1 MNRRGFFANLFA
13 SCQWS
18 VSVAAGKTM
27 VSVLVLSLAALALP
41 QESQKAPAT
50 QPSAA
55 GNLSPSTATPGEPK
69 AQTPTPGTSP
79 QPAVIAAPTAGPS
92 PAPVSGSGK
101 QIPPHTP
108 ERLAQAKAVDMTA
121 LTAPPYNPSCPTTD
135 GGKAPTRKVQVDWD
149 SGSISPSNVDH
160 SGPTC
165 FEVHNFNDILYQ
177 PSFTLSETPPSGS
190 AFDLL
195 KDALTQVSGLLTGA
209 GGTTPAKQ
217 PAAAGAGAALTCPA
231 LFTAHVQTASG
242 AAANLQSLLS
252 QVQPSKDSSGKFSL
266 IDVTTTVARWQPVPK
281 AYNDFQ
287 SAVGTLETDLGAD
300 GILQCDPTELAA
312 AESVIIDGY
321 LPTRQTYPGLAA
333 HVSSPHIA
341 RFTGDMEA
349 TSNYVFTVKTL
360 YPGGDVNSGTKT
372 FSLSAGRKILS
383 SSGGFLITE
392 LPAPSYSSVTA
403 PVPPGNTSTQNVLGV
418 NDGNGPRPALTALLN
433 FYLPSIH
440 GLALSGKKYGL
451 ALSAGP
457 VFDISNGK
465 ANTSRI
471 GVFSGVSLHL
481 WNQLFITPGVHI
493 GEFAGFPQGY
503 TAAGQVIPP
512 NSGTPAGVSRYTA
525 RFGLAITFKI
535 KDFGQTT
542 TKASTDTAT
551 NSTPN
556 TGTSPTPAPKGKKS
570 NP

>member
-1 MNRRGFFANLFA
+1 
-13 SCQWS
+13 
-18 VSVAAGKTM
+18 
-27 VSVLVLSLAALALP
+27 
-41 QESQKAPAT
+41 
-50 QPSAA
+50 
-55 GNLSPSTATPGEPK
+55 
-69 AQTPTPGTSP
+69 
-79 QPAVIAAPTAGPS
+79 
-92 PAPVSGSGK
+92 
-101 QIPPHTP
+101 
-108 ERLAQAKAVDMTA
+108 
-121 LTAPPYNPSCPTTD
+121 
-135 GGKAPTRKVQVDWD
+135 
-149 SGSISPSNVDH
+149 
-160 SGPTC
+160 
-165 FEVHNFNDILYQ
+165 VHNFNDILYQ
-177 PSFTLSETPPSGS
+177 PSFTLSETAPPGS

-209 GGTTPAKQ
+209 AGTTPKQ

-231 LFTAHVQTASG
+231 LFATHVQTASG

-252 QVQPSKDSSGKFSL
+252 QVQPSKDSSGKLSL
-266 IDVTTTVARWQPVPK
+266 IDVTTTVARWQPVPR
-281 AYNDFQ
+281 AYDSFQ
-287 SAVGTLETDLGAD
+287 SAVSTLENDLGAD
-300 GILQCDPTELAA
+300 GILKCDLTELAA

-349 TSNYVFTVKTL
+349 TSNYVLTVKTL
-360 YPGGDVNSGTKT
+360 YPGGDVNGGTKT

-440 GLALSGKKYGL
+440 GLMLSGKKYGL

-471 GVFSGVSLHL
+471 GVFGGVSLHL
-481 WNQLFITPGVHI
+481 WNQLFITPGIHF

-542 TKASTDTAT
+542 TKASTDTANPT
-551 NSTPN
+551 NNSATPG
-556 TGTSPTPAPKGKKS
+556 TGTSPTPTTKGKKS